1 MRFFWKRTIVKR
13 NILGIVLFLA
23 GCMVPAVYGDVRSG
37 GSGAQSPFDLTGGA
51 SSDGENVHDSGEI
64 FLYRPGSISTGDDE
78 GPAAV
83 HDLSMKAAGDYVPAL
98 QVGEW
103 IKGGPFTLGDGTIYL
118 VEFWATWCPHCANAV
133 SYLTDIQHTYGPRGV
148 RVAAVSWEAVD
159 TVRNYVEARGDAMDY
174 AVAVDDHS
182 ATFLAYDA
190 VYDITGVPHVFLVD
204 GEGRFMWRGH
214 PADPALI
221 QQLETMTQPEGEDE
235 LEGEG
240 EGEIYEFHPGDMNH
254 DSRMVL
260 GEAIAYLTGWQQD
273 NNDMEYAIRAAYL
286 WQNGEHYTYD
296 SGTAPPLSWILA
308 P

>member
-1 MRFFWKRTIVKR
+1 MKLTRSVAVRFFWKRTIVKR

-83 HDLSMKAAGDYVPAL
+83 HDLSMKAAGNYVPAL

-133 SYLTDIQHTYGPRGV
+133 SILPTYSIPMAPRV
-148 RVAAVSWEAVD
+148 RLPPSVGSGGHGAQL
-159 TVRNYVEARGDAMDY
+159 RG
-174 AVAVDDHS
+174 S
-182 ATFLAYDA
+182 
-190 VYDITGVPHVFLVD
+190 TGRRHGLC
-204 GEGRFMWRGH
+204 GGG
-214 PADPALI
+214 
-221 QQLETMTQPEGEDE
+221 G
-235 LEGEG
+235 
-240 EGEIYEFHPGDMNH
+240 
-254 DSRMVL
+254 
-260 GEAIAYLTGWQQD
+260 
-273 NNDMEYAIRAAYL
+273 
-286 WQNGEHYTYD
+286 
-296 SGTAPPLSWILA
+296 
-308 P
+308 